1 MSEPSVR
8 IANFSGYLGDRFTA
22 LSEALAGDPV
32 DVLVGDYLAEITM
45 AAVSAGF
52 AADPKALG
60 GFFAKYF
67 LDQLR
72 PHLHAIEERGIK
84 VVVNAGAFNPSG
96 LAEAVRAEIDNAG
109 AHLSV
114 AHVEGDDL
122 LDRLDD
128 LRAAGHLFGHLDT
141 GKPLA
146 GQGDN
151 PLAANAYL
159 GGWGITTALRAGTDI
174 VICGRVTDASLVLG
188 PAAWWHGWTPDSWN
202 ELAGAVVAGHII
214 ECGAQAVGG
223 NFAGFA
229 ALPRFLTPGFPI
241 AEIAG
246 DGSSVIT
253 KHSTDE
259 GAVTLDTVTAQLVY
273 EIQGPLYLNPDVT
286 VHLDTVELEQLG
298 PDRVRVHSVAGSP
311 PPPTTKVSIFTP
323 GGYRIAINTYLTGL
337 DIDPKFDLLTAQI
350 EHLTHDTEIERLAVS
365 RLGRTVTDP
374 QNQDAATVCVRIAA
388 TAATPEP
395 LFHLQRSFGAL
406 GLSSFPGYMGG
417 DSTGPKPIVEYWPGV
432 LPQDV
437 LHHRVVFGDGN
448 RHTIAPPAKTE
459 EFTGQPVHAEPES
472 FEPGP
477 TERAP
482 LGRIAL
488 ARSGDKGGNSN
499 VGIWTNDPRAWP
511 WLRSLLSTEFLTE
524 LLPEV
529 AHTAVLRHEFP
540 HLRAVHF
547 VLPELLGRGGS
558 SNLRLDSIGKAVSE
572 YLRAREV
579 AIPVELLD
587 NH

>member
-1 MSEPSVR
+1 MSENSVR

-52 AADPKALG
+52 TSDPKALG

-72 PHLHAIEERGIK
+72 PHLRTIAGRGIK
-84 VVVNAGAFNPSG
+84 VVVNAGAFDPEG
-96 LAEAVRAEIDNAG
+96 LADAVRAEIDTA
-109 AHLSV
+109 AVSLAV
-114 AHVEGDDL
+114 AHIDGDDL
-122 LDRLDD
+122 LDRLDE
-128 LRAAGHLFGHLDT
+128 LRDAGHSFGHLDT
-141 GKPLA
+141 GEPFT
-146 GQGDN
+146 GEGEN

-159 GGWGITTALRAGTDI
+159 GGWGITAALAGGADI

-188 PAAWWHGWTPDSWN
+188 PAAWWHDWTPDSWN

-223 NFAGFA
+223 NFAGFT

-241 AEIAG
+241 AEIAC

-259 GAVTLDTVTAQLVY
+259 GAVTVDTVTAQLVY
-273 EIQGPLYLNPDVT
+273 EIQGPRYLNPDVT
-286 VHLDTVELEQLG
+286 VHLDAVALEQLA

-337 DIDPKFDLLTAQI
+337 DIDAKFDLLVAQLQSLTAG
-350 EHLTHDTEIERLAVS
+350 TEIDDLAVS
-365 RLGRTVTDP
+365 RLGQPVADP
-374 QNQDAATVCVRIAA
+374 QDQNAATVCVRIAA
-388 TAATPEP
+388 TAATREP
-395 LFHLQRSFGAL
+395 LFHLQRSFNAL
-406 GLSSFPGYMGG
+406 GLSSVPGYMGG
-417 DSTGPKPIVEYWPGV
+417 DSTGPKPIVEYWPGL
-432 LPQDV
+432 LPQTA
-437 LHHRVVFGDGN
+437 LHHRVVFGNGDQQS
-448 RHTIAPPAKTE
+448 ISPPAKTE
-459 EFTGQPVHAEPES
+459 QFTGQPVHEEPGAY
-472 FEPGP
+472 EPGP
-477 TERAP
+477 TERVP
-482 LGRIAL
+482 LGRIAF

-499 VGIWTNDPRAWP
+499 VGIWTDNPQAWP
-511 WLRSLLSTEFLTE
+511 WLRSFLSTERLTE
-524 LLPEV
+524 LLPE
-529 AHTAVLRHEFP
+529 AAAGTVLRHEFP

-547 VLPELLGRGGS
+547 VLPGLLGRGGS

-572 YLRAREV
+572 YLRARIVEV
-579 AIPVELLD
+579 PVELLD
-587 NH
+587 HH

>member
-1 MSEPSVR
+1 MNENSIR

-45 AAVSAGF
+45 AGVSAGF
-52 AADPKALG
+52 TSDPKALG
-60 GFFAKYF
+60 DFFAKYF

-72 PHLHAIEERGIK
+72 PHLRTIEERGIK
-84 VVVNAGAFNPSG
+84 VVVNAGAFNPAG
-96 LAEAVRAEIDNAG
+96 LAEAVRADIDTAG
-109 AHLSV
+109 THLTV
-114 AHVEGDDL
+114 AHVDGDDL
-122 LDRLDD
+122 LDRLDE
-128 LRAAGHLFGHLDT
+128 LRDAGHLFGHLDT
-141 GKPLA
+141 GEPFTA
-146 GQGDN
+146 HGEN

-159 GGWGITTALRAGTDI
+159 GGWGITAALAGGADI

-188 PAAWWHGWTPDSWN
+188 PAAWWHDWAPDAWD

-223 NFAGFA
+223 NFAGFT
-229 ALPRFLTPGFPI
+229 ALPRFVTPGFPI
-241 AEIAG
+241 AEIAA

-259 GAVTLDTVTAQLVY
+259 GAVTVDTVTAQLVY
-273 EIQGPLYLNPDVT
+273 EIQGPRYLNPDVT

-298 PDRVRVHSVAGSP
+298 PDRVRVHSAVGSP

-337 DIDPKFDLLTAQI
+337 DIDAKFELLVAQLEDLAA
-350 EHLTHDTEIERLAVS
+350 DTEIDDLAVS
-365 RLGRTVTDP
+365 RLGRPETDP

-388 TAATPEP
+388 TAPTREP

-417 DSTGPKPIVEYWPGV
+417 DTSGPKPIIEYWPGV
-432 LPQDV
+432 LPQEAV
-437 LHHRVVFGDGN
+437 PHRVVFADGDQQ
-448 RHTIAPPAKTE
+448 TIAPPAKTE
-459 EFTGQPVHAEPES
+459 QFTGQPVHEEPGS
-472 FEPGP
+472 HQPGP

-482 LGRIAL
+482 LGRIAF

-499 VGIWTNDPRAWP
+499 VGIWTDDPRAWP
-511 WLRSLLSTEFLTE
+511 WLRSLLTTERLTE
-524 LLPEV
+524 LLPE
-529 AHTAVLRHEFP
+529 AANAGVLRHEFP

-547 VLPELLGRGGS
+547 VLPGLLGRGGS

-572 YLRAREV
+572 YVRARFV
-579 AIPVELLD
+579 DIPVELLEPR
-587 NH
+587 